1 MIDTP
6 IGILNVPE
14 LEVLISLNV
23 ELGRRYQE
31 IADDPQAEPETRQA
45 AETLAVWRRARARHF
60 HEQCA
65 ETERVE
71 AAHERTSVVP
81 KAASASWRA
90 SNGSSWAGE
99 YRACDLDPPAA

>member
-23 ELGRRYQE
+23 DLGRRYQA
-31 IADDPQAEPETRQA
+31 IADDPEAEPETRQA
-45 AETLAVWRRARARHF
+45 AEALAAWRHARAHYFR
-60 HEQCA
+60 EQCA

-71 AAHERTSVVP
+71 AVHERISVLP
-81 KAASASWRA
+81 KAASATWRA
-90 SNGSSWAGE
+90 SNAWSWAGE
-99 YRACDLDPPAA
+99 YRAWDLDPPAG